1 MATQSTTPPVPRDS
15 LSARFAALD
24 STAAKGFADYV
35 RAGDAG
41 GPIPC
46 WGALAERFQ
55 QDFKKVADRKAAW
68 DALLEEGDRRALLLF
83 LHLNRDRPE
92 VMARV
97 LEQADRLSP
106 ALQRALVSFEEV
118 SDQISAHLAKLGPAA
133 RQVFEAGADVLARER
148 EQVAARIAQL
158 TTFRYFVP
166 DPQDP
171 ANEPPAVTD
180 AGGGA

>member
-1 MATQSTTPPVPRDS
+1 MANRPTLAPVPRES
-15 LSARFAALD
+15 LSARIEALG
-24 STAAKGFADYV
+24 SATAKGFADYV
-35 RAGDAG
+35 RTGDAG

-55 QDFKKVADRKAAW
+55 QDFKKVADRKAVW
-68 DALLEEGDRRALLLF
+68 DALVEEGDRRALLLY

-92 VMARV
+92 VMAQV
-97 LEQADRLSP
+97 LDQANRLSP

-118 SDQISAHLAKLGPAA
+118 ADQLPAHLDKLGPAA
-133 RQVFEAGADVLARER
+133 RQVFEAGAEVLARER

-171 ANEPPAVTD
+171 ANEPGPVTD

>member
-1 MATQSTTPPVPRDS
+1 MATRSTTPPVPRES
-15 LSARFAALD
+15 LSARFEALD

-68 DALLEEGDRRALLLF
+68 DALVEEGDRRALLLF

-92 VMARV
+92 VMASV

-106 ALQRALVSFEEV
+106 ALQRALVSFEEIA
-118 SDQISAHLAKLGPAA
+118 DQIPAHLDKLSPAA

-171 ANEPPAVTD
+171 ANEPTAVTD